1 MKKLF
6 ISQPMKG
13 KSEEEILQE
22 RAKAI
27 AEAERLLGE
36 PVEVLETYFGK
47 DYRPLEFLGKSIM
60 YLAQAD
66 AAYFAPG
73 WGVARGCKIEHTCAV
88 EYGIPVIGDGIGNG

>member
-1 MKKLF
+1 
-6 ISQPMKG
+6 MKG

-22 RAKAI
+22 RARAI
-27 AEAERLLGE
+27 AEAEHLLGE

-60 YLAQAD
+60 YLARAD

>member
-22 RAKAI
+22 REAAI
-27 AEAERLLGE
+27 AEAERQLGE

-47 DYRPLEFLGKSIM
+47 EYRPLEFLGKSIM

-66 AAYFAPG
+66 AAYFVSG
-73 WGVARGCKIEHTCAV
+73 WGTARGCKIEHTCAV
-88 EYGIPVIGDGIGNG
+88 EYGIPVYGDGV

>member
-13 KSEEEILQE
+13 KSEEEILRE
-22 RAKAI
+22 RAGAI
-27 AEAERLLGE
+27 AETERLLGE
-36 PVEVLETYFGK
+36 PVEALETYFGK

-66 AAYFAPG
+66 VAYFAPG
-73 WGVARGCKIEHTCAV
+73 WWDARGCKIEHACAA
-88 EYGIPVIGDGIGNG
+88 EYGIPIVSEVPGNG